1 MRAVRPITRIGRGRA
16 AQRWRRLEK
25 KEWRGLWRARLGP
38 ADSGIDAGAGTGSG
52 TGGGAEAVFGGRFPV
67 RARNFASFGLRAR
80 KFELEGFP
88 SGGGIF
94 AGGRRVGGGCLVLR
108 MMLAVQVQVIATG
121 NVSRLSMTLCREFS
135 WIYHG

>member
-1 MRAVRPITRIGRGRA
+1 MRALRPIARIGRGRA

-25 KEWRGLWRARLGP
+25 KEWRGLLRAKLGL

-52 TGGGAEAVFGGRFPV
+52 TGGGVGAVFGGSFPV

-80 KFELEGFP
+80 KFELESFP

-94 AGGRRVGGGCLVLR
+94 AGGRRVGGGCSVLG
-108 MMLAVQVQVIATG
+108 MTLAAQVQVIATG
-121 NVSRLSMTLCREFS
+121 SAYRLSMTL
-135 WIYHG
+135 

>member
-1 MRAVRPITRIGRGRA
+1 MMRALRPISRIGRGRA

-25 KEWRGLWRARLGP
+25 KEWRGLLRARLGL

-52 TGGGAEAVFGGRFPV
+52 TGGGAGAVFGGSFPV

-88 SGGGIF
+88 SGGCMS
-94 AGGRRVGGGCLVLR
+94 AGGRRVEGIGDDAGSSSPSYCNWKC
-108 MMLAVQVQVIATG
+108 MSTCQ
-121 NVSRLSMTLCREFS
+121 
-135 WIYHG
+135 